1 MSKTKNGMHEKL
13 HRDPPFG
20 YIAAASS
27 ALFSHLLGHDVL
39 DKLFGIMN
47 HKAPSVWL
55 PRNNVRKSF
64 GTVGLVED
72 MVQLE
77 GKGHQ
82 DSAPFALE
90 GQYRRRGGSKVVIV
104 VLHKMAAKVL
114 GGV

>member
-1 MSKTKNGMHEKL
+1 
-13 HRDPPFG
+13 
-20 YIAAASS
+20 
-27 ALFSHLLGHDVL
+27 
-39 DKLFGIMN
+39 MN

-55 PRNNVRKSF
+55 PGNNVRKSL

-77 GKGHQ
+77 WKRHQ

-90 GQYRRRGGSKVVIV
+90 GQYRRRRGGSKVVIV